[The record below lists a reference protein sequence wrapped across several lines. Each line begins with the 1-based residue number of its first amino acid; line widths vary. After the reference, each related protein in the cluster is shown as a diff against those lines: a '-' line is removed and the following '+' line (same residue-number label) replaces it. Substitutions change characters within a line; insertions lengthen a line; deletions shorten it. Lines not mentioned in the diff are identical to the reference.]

1 MRKFLMI
8 SALILMMGL
17 KAGACGDYGSTHNYY
32 MFKMFPDRKSVW
44 EDERLT
50 QFWKDYAGKD
60 VYNYDW
66 QHDDILEAAKKKNDT
81 EMLAYMELLDQYL
94 ANSGEISYGWDY
106 PTEEEL
112 NRQGDTMKAILQ
124 KAKAYNGN
132 RLRQQYCLLVM
143 RANMQL
149 EKHADNKAYWENT
162 ASKLSDSAYRE
173 IMKNIYAGALLR
185 MGKRSEAW
193 DIYAEQ
199 GDYVSLRWSA
209 FKYRNLAGIKAIFAD
224 HPNSPVIN
232 YLVQDF
238 VNSAQETLD
247 QQRFVSD
254 GDLSEKEWIEDEINR
269 VGANPV
275 YTEEVRQ
282 FIIFAD
288 EVVKG
293 KKSQYPCMWK
303 TATGMLHYLLG
314 EYNAALSDLDQAMK
328 LDGTQRMKDNTRCI
342 RLLASTGK
350 PEFGKKYSNYV
361 TKELQWLEGNL
372 NKDGYYWNAWDR
384 IVHLG
389 LSNAYKKAG
398 NPNLSIALL
407 GMEVGKKPSDESSD
421 DSDDSWNPNYMG
433 EYYYNAIDSVTA
445 IQLLDYYQYLTSSP
459 KDELEKYVLSKVAH
473 DTDYFNDL
481 IGTKYIAE
489 GNFAEAVK
497 YLEKVPLKFLEGQ
510 NISWYMGNRDYTR
523 EPWFGDR
530 ENNGFESGEDGPA
543 KAKITVNK
551 KLAFCKEMIQL
562 QSRHLLAGDAAVRKQ
577 LAYDMAVRFFQA
589 SFKGDCWFLTHY
601 GWSSGDEQKKN
612 EKDFVQAAVTY
623 LTECKTAND
632 FSLKEKSLYALAY
645 IPLDE
650 WQEYSWEVGEYVTKK
665 DSRQYAALKELNNF
679 KKQNL
684 SQVSEYISKCDVLIQ
699 FNKQD

>member
-1 MRKFLMI
+1 MRRFLMI
-8 SALILMMGL
+8 SALTLLMGF
-17 KAGACGDYGSTHNYY
+17 KAWACGDFGSTHNYY

-44 EDERLT
+44 DDERLT

-60 VYNYDW
+60 VYNYEW

-81 EMLAYMELLDQYL
+81 EMLAYIKLLDQYL
-94 ANSGEISYGWDY
+94 ENSGEISNGWDY

-112 NRQGDTMKAILQ
+112 NKQGDAMKSILQ
-124 KAKAYNGN
+124 SAKAYNGT
-132 RLRQQYCLLVM
+132 RLRQQYSLLVM

-185 MGKRSEAW
+185 LGERSAAW
-193 DIYAEQ
+193 DLYAEQ

-209 FKYRNLAGIKAIFAD
+209 FKYRNLAGIKTIFAD

-247 QQRFVSD
+247 QQELGKGSD
-254 GDLSEKEWIEDEINR
+254 FIDKEWIEDEINR
-269 VGANPV
+269 VGANPI
-275 YTEEVRQ
+275 YIEEVRQ
-282 FIIFAD
+282 FITFAD
-288 EVVKG
+288 DVVKG
-293 KKSQYPCMWK
+293 KRSQYPCMWK

-314 EYNAALSDLDQAMK
+314 EYDTALSDLDQAMK

-372 NKDGYYWNAWDR
+372 QKDDYYQFAWDR

-389 LSNAYKKAG
+389 LANTYKKAG
-398 NPNLSIALL
+398 NTSLAMALI
-407 GMEVGKKPSDESSD
+407 GMKVNNESGSDA
-421 DSDDSWNPNYMG
+421 DDSWNPNYMG
-433 EYYYNAIDSVTA
+433 EYYYNAIENATA
-445 IQLLDYYQYLTSSP
+445 EQILAYYQYLTSNP
-459 KDELEKYVLSKVAH
+459 KDALEKYVLGKVSH

-481 IGTKYIAE
+481 IGTKYIAQ
-489 GNFAEAVK
+489 GNFTEAIK
-497 YLEKVPLKFLEGQ
+497 YLEKVPLSFIEHQ

-523 EPWFGDR
+523 EPWFGER

-551 KLAFCKEMIQL
+551 KLAFCKEMQQL

-577 LAYDMAVRFFQA
+577 LAYDIAVRFFQA

-612 EKDFVQAAVTY
+612 EKDFIQAAITY

-632 FSLKEKSLYALAY
+632 FALKEKSLYALAY

-650 WQEYSWEVGEYVTKK
+650 WQEYSWEVGEFVAKK
-665 DSRQYAALKELNNF
+665 NSRQYAALKELSDF
-679 KKQNL
+679 KNQNL
-684 SQVSEYISKCDVLIQ
+684 SQVSEYISKCDVLVQ
-699 FNKQD
+699 FMKNEK

>member
-32 MFKMFPDRKSVW
+32 MFKMFPDRQSVW
-44 EDERLT
+44 DDERLT
-50 QFWKDYAGKD
+50 QFWKSYAGDD
-60 VYNYDW
+60 VYNYQW
-66 QHDDILEAAKKKNDT
+66 QHDQIVDAAKKKNDK
-81 EMLAYMELLDQYL
+81 EMLSYIELLDQYL
-94 ANSGEISYGWDY
+94 DNYDEISRGWDY

-112 NRQGDTMKAILQ
+112 NKQNQTMKNILQ
-124 KAKAYNGN
+124 SAKAYSGT
-132 RLRQQYCLLVM
+132 RLRPQFCLLVM

-185 MGKRSEAW
+185 LGKRSEAW

-209 FKYRNLAGIKAIFAD
+209 FKYRNLAGIKTIFAD

-254 GDLSEKEWIEDEINR
+254 NEFADKEWIEDEINR

-275 YTEEVRQ
+275 YIEEVRQ
-282 FIIFAD
+282 FITFAD
-288 EVVKG
+288 EVVKS

-314 EYNAALSDLDQAMK
+314 EYNAALLDLDQAMK
-328 LDGTQRMKDNTRCI
+328 LDGTQRMKDNARCI

-389 LSNAYKKAG
+389 LSDAYKRAG

-407 GMEVGKKPSDESSD
+407 GMEVNKEFSD
-421 DSDDSWNPNYMG
+421 DANDSWNPNYNG
-433 EYYYNAIDSVTA
+433 EYYYHAIDSVTA
-445 IQLLDYYQYLTSSP
+445 EQLLGFYQYLTSSP
-459 KDELEKYVLSKVAH
+459 KDELEKYVISKVAH
-473 DTDYFNDL
+473 DADYFNDL

-497 YLEKVPLKFLEGQ
+497 YLEKVPLNFLEGQ

-523 EPWFGDR
+523 EPWFNKR
-530 ENNGFESGEDGPA
+530 ENTSFDSGEDGPN
-543 KAKITVNK
+543 KSKITTNK

-562 QSRHLLAGDAAVRKQ
+562 QSRHLLAGDGAQRKQ
-577 LAYDMAVRFFQA
+577 LAYDIAVRFFQA

-612 EKDFVQAAVTY
+612 EKDFVQAAITY
-623 LTECKTAND
+623 LNECKTATNFD
-632 FSLKEKSLYALAY
+632 LQQKSYFALAY
-645 IPLDE
+645 IPYDE
-650 WQEYSWEVGEYVTKK
+650 WLEYSWEVGEFVAKK
-665 DSRQYAALKELNNF
+665 NSRQYKALQELSDF
-679 KKQNL
+679 ARQN
-684 SQVSEYISKCDVLIQ
+684 SSKVSSYISKCDVLKE